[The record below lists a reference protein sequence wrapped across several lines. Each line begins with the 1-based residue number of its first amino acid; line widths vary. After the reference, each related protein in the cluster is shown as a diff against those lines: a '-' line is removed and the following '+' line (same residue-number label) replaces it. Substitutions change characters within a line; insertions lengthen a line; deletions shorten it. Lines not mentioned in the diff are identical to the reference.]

1 MKNRKLRKSIFYVEK
16 QYFFIEKII
25 LNCGNAKHR
34 SLHTH
39 IYIYIFFLIFDLFQ
53 YWGKVMLVSHWY
65 SDDLLLKGIFIYLR
79 SFKPNIHTM
88 T

>member
-1 MKNRKLRKSIFYVEK
+1 M
-16 QYFFIEKII
+16 
-25 LNCGNAKHR
+25 LNTEAYIP
-34 SLHTH
+34 
-39 IYIYIFFLIFDLFQ
+39 IYIFFFLIFDLFQ